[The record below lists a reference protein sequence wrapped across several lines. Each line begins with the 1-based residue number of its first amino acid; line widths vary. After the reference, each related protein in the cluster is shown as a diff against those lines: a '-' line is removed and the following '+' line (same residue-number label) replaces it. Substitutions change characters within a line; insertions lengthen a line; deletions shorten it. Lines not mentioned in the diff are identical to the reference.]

1 LLLIR
6 DVLAAFGPFA
16 DPWKIA
22 AWFHYPNGRIV
33 ESDDNGIRAIAP
45 KDALDR
51 RDDLMKALEKCK
63 GTYVS

>member
-1 LLLIR
+1 MIG
-6 DVLAAFGPFA
+6 DVLAAFGPVT
-16 DPWKIA
+16 DTWQIA

-33 ESDDNGIRAIAP
+33 EPTDKGIKPIAP

-51 RDDLMKALEKCK
+51 YSDLMKALENRK